1 LNHPYTEYYSV
12 VPNLSPELTGFP
24 LNVDALAET
33 ALINP
38 LLEQSFY
45 GYGLQLRQNG
55 LYSSSVS
62 KNDPDP
68 NLKTG
73 LWN

>member
-1 LNHPYTEYYSV
+1 MNYE
-12 VPNLSPELTGFP
+12 
-24 LNVDALAET
+24 ALAET
-33 ALINP
+33 ALIKP

-45 GYGLQLRQNG
+45 GWGLQLKQNG
-55 LYSSSVS
+55 LYSSNVS